1 MIQGFVLQFGIP
13 AVPLSKVHPW
23 ARLRIP
29 DDPVATS
36 NVRGTLS
43 FASSGKNSRSNQ
55 LFFNINDNAYLDK
68 EGFAPIGRIIE
79 GVELLDKVSTEYG
92 DKPNQGKGNKLGNEY
107 FKNDFPGLTF
117 MESVRVIPT
126 TSA

>member
-1 MIQGFVLQFGIP
+1 M
-13 AVPLSKVHPW
+13 AKTHPW

-29 DDPVATS
+29 DDPVVTS

-79 GVELLDKVSTEYG
+79 GVELLDIIYTEYG

-107 FKNDFPGLTF
+107 FKSNFPELTV
-117 MESVRVIPT
+117 MESVKVIDN
-126 TSA
+126 SSV